1 MSVTIKKVESR
12 CDLRRFIRFPVQ
24 LYKGVPYYVPTL
36 AIDEGATL
44 NMQTNPVFKFCKA
57 QYFLAYKDGKICG
70 RVAAIINERANEAW
84 DHKEVRYGWF
94 DFTDDP
100 EVSGALL
107 DAVAGFGRANGMTRI
122 VGPLGFTDEDP
133 EGMVVEGFDQ
143 ISSYNLKYNF
153 AYYKDHMERL
163 GFEKVIDWFEYRV
176 PIPAESPERIRRIA
190 SIVRERYGVTTFQ
203 PTKKEIVKGGYGRK
217 IFDLINRTYKDLYNF
232 TTLPDEVIDYYVNNF
247 IGLIDTD
254 LLMGVKD
261 KNGQMIGFGIAMQ
274 SIARACQKC
283 GGRLFPFGWWHLLKS
298 LRWKQEDTVELM
310 LIAVD
315 PEWMGKGIN
324 ALIFDACHPIYL
336 RHGFRWAETNAE
348 LEDNKKI
355 RSIWQEFD
363 TEPNKRRRIYGKDL

>member
-1 MSVTIKKVESR
+1 MSVTIKKVERS
-12 CDLRRFIRFPVQ
+12 CEMRRFIRFPVQ
-24 LYKGVPYYVPTL
+24 LYKGIPYYVPTL

-44 NMQTNPVFKFCKA
+44 NLKKNPVAKFCKA
-57 QYFLAYKDGKICG
+57 EYYLAYKDGKPCG

-84 DHKEVRYGWF
+84 NHKEVRYGWF

-100 EVSGALL
+100 EVSEALL
-107 DAVAGFGRANGMTRI
+107 SAVAEFGRAHGMTRI

-163 GFEKVIDWFEYRV
+163 GFEKVIDWLEYRV
-176 PIPAESPERIRRIA
+176 PIPAETPERIRRIA
-190 SIVRERYGVTTFQ
+190 SVVKERYGVTTFQ

-217 IFDLINRTYKDLYNF
+217 IFDLINRTYCNLYNF
-232 TTLPDEVIDYYVNNF
+232 TVLPDEVIDYYVNNF

-261 KNGQMIGFGIAMQ
+261 KDGKLIGFGIAMQ
-274 SIARACQKC
+274 SIANASKKC
-283 GGRLFPFGWWHLLKS
+283 GGRLFPLGWWHLLKS
-298 LRWKQEDTVELM
+298 LKWKQEDTVELM

-324 ALIFDACHPIYL
+324 AVIFDAGLPIYI
-336 RHGFRWAETNAE
+336 RHGFKWAETNAE
-348 LEDNKKI
+348 LEDNLKI